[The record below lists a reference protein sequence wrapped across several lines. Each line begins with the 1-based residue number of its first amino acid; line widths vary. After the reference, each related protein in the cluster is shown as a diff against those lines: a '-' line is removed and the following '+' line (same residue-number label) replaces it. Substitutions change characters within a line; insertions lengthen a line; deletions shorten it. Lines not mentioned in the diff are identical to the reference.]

1 MKIAFCGTQNNG
13 KTTLIENFKYNWPM
27 YKSPEK
33 SYREIIKEKN
43 LSINKEANVESQRII
58 RDALLDQVLQSAG
71 EKHVVFD
78 RTILDN
84 VVYTFHGVEKS
95 RIKDDDF
102 ISESIILC
110 RETMKMVDIVFWL
123 PLNPDIIVMEP
134 KENRDLDPD
143 FREEIDIIF
152 QGVYDSYLNQDGIL
166 FDVENQPPI
175 ILLEGDVQKKINT
188 IAEYIG
194 EDGEVIDTQES
205 VLTSLADE
213 YDKLELMKRLQ

>member
-1 MKIAFCGTQNNG
+1 
-13 KTTLIENFKYNWPM
+13 
-27 YKSPEK
+27 
-33 SYREIIKEKN
+33 
-43 LSINKEANVESQRII
+43 
-58 RDALLDQVLQSAG
+58 
-71 EKHVVFD
+71 
-78 RTILDN
+78 
-84 VVYTFHGVEKS
+84 
-95 RIKDDDF
+95 
-102 ISESIILC
+102 
-110 RETMKMVDIVFWL
+110 MKMVDIVFWL

>member
-43 LSINKEANVESQRII
+43 LKINKECNVESQTAI
-58 RDALLDQVLQSAG
+58 RDALLDQLLSTSGDKYVVL
-71 EKHVVFD
+71 D

-84 VVYTFHGVEKS
+84 LVYTFYGFEKGL
-95 RIKDDDF
+95 IKDDKF
-102 ISESIILC
+102 ISESILLC
-110 RETMKMVDIVFWL
+110 REAMKMIDIVFWL
-123 PLNPDIIVMEP
+123 PLNPDIIVFEP
-134 KENRDLDPD
+134 REQRELDPLY
-143 FREEIDIIF
+143 REEIDIIF

-166 FDVENQPPI
+166 FDKENQPPI
-175 ILLEGDVQKKINT
+175 IILEGDVQKKINT

-194 EDGEVIDTQES
+194 EDGEVIDTQDS
-205 VLTSLADE
+205 ILTTLADE
-213 YDKLELMKRLQ
+213 YDKLELLKKLK